1 MATVPRPSLYSN
13 YGNATMLA
21 NSTQFLLNG
30 IMQPLPANIATG
42 STEMKESYVKIMQT
56 TKKYFFRAQTTPD
69 KLQEFL
75 NNRVQEVL
83 KNSPP
88 DPVIQAIY
96 MITNAATVIFIIV
109 VGCKVS
115 ARL

>member
-1 MATVPRPSLYSN
+1 MATGPRPSLYPN

-30 IMQPLPANIATG
+30 VMQPLPANIAVG

-56 TKKYFFRAQTTPD
+56 TRRYFFRAQTTPD

-75 NNRVQEVL
+75 KNRVQEVL

-88 DPVIQAIY
+88 DPIIQAIY
-96 MITNAATVIFIIV
+96 TITNAATVILIIV
-109 VGCKVS
+109 VGYNVS